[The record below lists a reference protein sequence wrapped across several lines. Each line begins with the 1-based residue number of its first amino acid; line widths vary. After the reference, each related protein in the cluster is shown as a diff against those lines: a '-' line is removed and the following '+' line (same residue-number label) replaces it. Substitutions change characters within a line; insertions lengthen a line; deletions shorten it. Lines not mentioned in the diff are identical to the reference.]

1 MSTVRR
7 FLAGMVLAC
16 CAAVASA
23 GIFDD
28 DEARKAILDLR
39 QRVDA
44 VKQEAEQRRT
54 EDAARAAEE
63 GAQWR
68 RSMLDLQNQ
77 LETQRAEMAKLR
89 GANEQLVRDLAD
101 NQRKQKDASQLLED
115 RLRKLEPAT
124 VSVDGREFQASPA
137 EKRDY
142 DAAFAVF
149 RKGDFVAAESALVD
163 FITRNPQS
171 GYRPSA
177 LFWVGNAQYANKDYK
192 NALVNFRSLIAA
204 APDHVRV
211 PESMLAIANCL
222 LEMKDIKAARKAME
236 DLIAAYPASEAA
248 AAAKERLPRIK

>member
-1 MSTVRR
+1 MSTARR
-7 FLAGMVLAC
+7 FLAGTVLAC
-16 CAAVASA
+16 CAAAASA

-44 VKQEAEQRRT
+44 VKLEAEQRRT

-89 GANEQLVRDLAD
+89 GANEQLVRDLAE

-236 DLIAAYPASEAA
+236 DLIAAYPASEAS

>member
-1 MSTVRR
+1 MSTARR
-7 FLAGMVLAC
+7 FLAGTVLAC
-16 CAAVASA
+16 CAAAASA

-44 VKQEAEQRRT
+44 VKLEAEQRRT

-89 GANEQLVRDLAD
+89 GANEQLVRDLAE